1 MAGFQERAPRLNL
14 SFPLEFHSEDG
25 IFTGSCLN
33 ISESGLLAA
42 FPLILELWSSGEL
55 HLHLGEDACTVPAR
69 VARIIDSDA
78 GFTFLFRNQAERD
91 AVQVI
96 LALAAARTHLV
107 GPPPF

>member
-14 SFPLEFHSEDG
+14 SFPLEFHSDDG
-25 IFTGSCLN
+25 VIAGSCLN
-33 ISESGLLAA
+33 ISESGLMAA
-42 FPLILELWSSGEL
+42 FPQVLDLWSSGEL

-78 GFTFLFRNQAERD
+78 GFTFLFRDQSQRDGVQA
-91 AVQVI
+91 I
-96 LALAAARTHLV
+96 LALAAARTHLA